1 MVLIKTMCFS
11 IKSYQPLIYDWMVS
25 IVTAENLFPIK
36 WQSLQL
42 EFLEGANKYMVF
54 KMHKKKLLG
63 PLK

>member
-1 MVLIKTMCFS
+1 MI
-11 IKSYQPLIYDWMVS
+11 S

-36 WQSLQL
+36 WQSLQR